1 MSIGQSSDPKGG
13 DRNRLGKPLGSENFS
28 ILIAPRAATR
38 EATEAVAQRVEQ
50 RPPDGQTL
58 VLVQF
63 NRALHLG
70 HETQAVSGRV
80 IQFAPPS
87 TIR

>member
-1 MSIGQSSDPKGG
+1 
-13 DRNRLGKPLGSENFS
+13 
-28 ILIAPRAATR
+28 
-38 EATEAVAQRVEQ
+38 VEQ
-50 RPPDGQTL
+50 RPPDGRTL

-80 IQFAPPS
+80 IQFAPPP